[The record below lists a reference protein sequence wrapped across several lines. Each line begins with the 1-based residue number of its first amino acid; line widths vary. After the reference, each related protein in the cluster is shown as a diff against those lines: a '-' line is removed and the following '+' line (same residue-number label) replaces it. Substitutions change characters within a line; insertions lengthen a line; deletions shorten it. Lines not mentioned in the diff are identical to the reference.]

1 VGRTKVRTSLPTSKF
16 YFPDAKPQD
25 VIIRGGEVSFHSFSN
40 HTTALQ
46 TLYPQNLFP
55 VQIENALTAH
65 HYIREAAA
73 VSVPDSHYGEVV
85 GAWVVLEPHAKLSK
99 QDVRQCVTEKMNPQ
113 VRVAISAYH

>member
-1 VGRTKVRTSLPTSKF
+1 MGRTKVRTSLATSRIYLPEVKF
-16 YFPDAKPQD
+16 QD
-25 VIIRGGEVSFHSFSN
+25 IIIRGGEVSFHSFPY
-40 HTTALQ
+40 HTTASH

-113 VRVAISAYH
+113 VRVAISA